1 MLTIGT
7 EPGEDEGMKNIHV
20 RLSDRLKR
28 GERVALAA
36 ILEAKGSAP
45 QKAGAAAL
53 FSARKLVDGTV
64 GGGALEAAARK
75 AASHALRSG
84 APLVFDRALG
94 GKDLAEAEGVCGG
107 EVKVLLD
114 PRPDRHRIVFAA
126 LARSLAQGRRGV
138 LATMISKAPG
148 GSFVV
153 KRDWIEASSRSSL
166 DREIVAAFADGTP
179 RLARVRRRCVPA
191 TGDATTEDLL
201 FLEPVFP
208 PCRLIIAGAGH
219 IGQAVA
225 RLGNFLEF
233 EVAVLDDRRALANRA
248 NLPDADTIVC
258 GDIGAALRTMR
269 VSSDTYIVIVTRG
282 HRHDTEA
289 LRACIES
296 EAGYIGMI
304 GSRSKI
310 ALQREEFIRRRW
322 ATAAAFDRVHAPVG
336 LPIRSKTVPEIAV
349 SVAAQL
355 VLARRENMEKGGCP
369 A

>member
-1 MLTIGT
+1 
-7 EPGEDEGMKNIHV
+7 MKNFHV
-20 RLSDRLKR
+20 RLSDRLKQ
-28 GERVALAA
+28 GERLALAA

-53 FSARKLVDGTV
+53 FSAGKLVDGTI
-64 GGGALEAAARK
+64 GGGALEAAGRR
-75 AASHALRSG
+75 AASRALKTG

-94 GKDLAEAEGVCGG
+94 GKDLAEDEEVCGG
-107 EVKVLLD
+107 EVKVLVD
-114 PRPDRHRIVFAA
+114 PRLDRHRSVFAD
-126 LARSLAQGRRGV
+126 LSRSLAKGRRGV
-138 LATMISKAPG
+138 LATMISKTPG
-148 GSFVV
+148 GSLVV

-179 RLARVRRRCVPA
+179 RLARVRVPA
-191 TGDATTEDLL
+191 RRAGVAEDLL

-208 PCRLIIAGAGH
+208 PCRLIVAGAGH

-233 EVAVLDDRRALANRA
+233 EVTVIDDRRAFANRA

-258 GDIGAALRTMR
+258 GDIGAALRAMPLSR
-269 VSSDTYIVIVTRG
+269 DTYIVIVTRG

-289 LRACIES
+289 LRACIGS

-310 ALQREEFIRRRW
+310 ALQREEFIRRGW

-336 LPIRSKTVPEIAV
+336 LPIRSKSVPEIAV
-349 SVAAQL
+349 SVAAEL